1 MTYDSLTKTAVSS
14 MTRSFQIFRLS
25 LSFTLSDTGVL
36 KAQTDFLT
44 VLDDSSHSERYP
56 RFLLFLISVLFPL
69 LLRASTIYATLYGG
83 CQVTWQKLF
92 DVLFLVLLITNWGRP
107 PETLKKALTREAKL
121 IDIKSLDKIEKLPKN
136 RDSWQDTLRALRDTW
151 RHVKHVGRC
160 SM

>member
-92 DVLFLVLLITNWGRP
+92 DVLFLVLLITN
-107 PETLKKALTREAKL
+107 
-121 IDIKSLDKIEKLPKN
+121 
-136 RDSWQDTLRALRDTW
+136 
-151 RHVKHVGRC
+151 
-160 SM
+160 